1 VFHIICRY
9 ALGVAFLIALLAPAP
24 GQDKPQGDKPPA
36 DKPDKPDK
44 PEKAAKDKDKAKA
57 ALPKQLGDDYRE
69 FFKKPETAQEYWD
82 AMNFEIEVGEYG
94 LAAKHLKGFLAKK
107 PATADLL
114 KIEEAKGITAFLRLR
129 NIAKWSDD
137 AAENAEAQKNVE
149 ELIKL
154 VTDEVKKHLGD
165 PEHLKKYATNL
176 ADEEPEV
183 RAYALKELYRSAAL
197 AVPFVLDEL
206 RQTTGTEHS
215 RVLSGLT
222 LLRPETLPPIVASL
236 EGVEPGLRVEL
247 IDLIKKR
254 MAKQAVPF
262 LWHLSAAAGQP
273 GYVQKKAAETIAYLL
288 DAPGGTLPSAKA
300 ALVQEAERY
309 YQHKVQF
316 ADPTAVTIWRWDAAK
331 NRLAE
336 PAVVTASQ
344 AEGYYGLYFADQ
356 ALDLDPSDHAAQVVY
371 LSLVLE
377 KGLEQSG
384 LDKPA
389 SKGVQRLLAT
399 VNPDLINAVL
409 ERAIADQR
417 VRVIVGATRALGD
430 LADTRALRPV
440 EHNQPALV
448 RALSFPDRRV
458 QLTAAEALLRIPQ
471 TNPTA
476 PSRVVEVMRRAVAI
490 EPNAQAAPRVLV
502 GYGDVDTA
510 NAVAAKVKQAGF
522 DPVVAH
528 TGREAIARAAE
539 RADIDALLIHYGLSD
554 PGFPY
559 LLGQLRADINV
570 ARLPL
575 VLVVPKDREE
585 SFRRFV
591 GQYRNVSI
599 LPEVLAFDVE
609 ALKRAIRAG
618 LDEVGSQPLTAAEQK
633 DYAERAIQWFAAMA
647 TGGLPGYDVRPAAKS
662 IVETLQA
669 DKLSD
674 RGLAAAIVTIGH
686 LPTFDGVQPQTALAR
701 FVLNPKYKPALRS
714 AAAVELLRH
723 IQSHGSQL
731 GAAEVMSLEELVKSE
746 KDEGVQ
752 ADVALVIGGLR
763 PSNKVTGERLR
774 GFTPS
779 VTAPAAAPPAEKK
792 EDKPA
797 EKKED
802 KPEKAPDKD

>member
-1 VFHIICRY
+1 
-9 ALGVAFLIALLAPAP
+9 VAFLIALLSPAP
-24 GQDKPQGDKPPA
+24 GRDKQA

-44 PEKAAKDKDKAKA
+44 ADKPAAKDKDKEKAKDKA

-114 KIEEAKGITAFLRLR
+114 KIEEEKGISTFLRLR
-129 NIAKWSDD
+129 NIPKWSDD
-137 AAENAEAQKNVE
+137 SAENAEAQKNVE

-165 PEHLKKYATNL
+165 PEHLKKYSKNL

-183 RAYALKELYRSAAL
+183 RAYALKELYRSGAL
-197 AVPFVLDEL
+197 AVPFILDEL
-206 RQTTGTEHS
+206 RQTEGVEHS
-215 RVLSGLT
+215 RVLSGLA
-222 LLRPETLPPIVASL
+222 LLRPETIPPIVASL

-247 IDLIKKR
+247 IDVLKKR
-254 MAKQAVPF
+254 LAKQAVPF
-262 LWHLSAAAGQP
+262 LWHLSAASSQP
-273 GYVQKKAAETIAYLL
+273 SYVQKKAAETIAYLL
-288 DAPGGTLPSAKA
+288 DAPGGSLPSAKV
-300 ALVQEAERY
+300 ALVNEAERY
-309 YQHKVQF
+309 YQHKVHF
-316 ADPTAVTIWRWDAAK
+316 ADPTGVTIWRWDAAK
-331 NRLAE
+331 NHLAE

-356 ALDLDPSDHAAQVVY
+356 ALDLDPGYHAAQVVH

-389 SKGVQRLLAT
+389 SKGVQRLVST

-417 VRVIVGATRALGD
+417 VRVIVGAARALGE

-440 EHNQPALV
+440 EHSQPALV
-448 RALSFPDRRV
+448 RALSFADRRV

-476 PSRVVEVMRRAVAI
+476 SGRIVEIMRRAVAV
-490 EPNAQAAPRVLV
+490 EPSTQLAPRVLV

-510 NAVAAKVKQAGF
+510 SAVAAKVKQAGF
-522 DPVVAH
+522 DPVVVH

-539 RADIDALLIHYGLSD
+539 RADVDAMLIHYGLTD

-570 ARLPL
+570 GRLPL

-591 GQYRNVSI
+591 GQYRNVSV
-599 LPEVLAFDVE
+599 LPEVLAFDAE
-609 ALKRAIRAG
+609 ALKHAIKAG
-618 LDEVGSQPLTAAEQK
+618 LDEVGSQPLTPAEQK
-633 DYAERAIQWFAAMA
+633 DYAEHAIQWFAAMA
-647 TGGLPGYDVRPAAKS
+647 TGGLPGYDVRPAAKTL
-662 IVETLQA
+662 IETLQS

-674 RGLAAAIVTIGH
+674 RGLAAAIVTVGR
-686 LPTFDGVQPQTALAR
+686 LPAFDGVRPQSALAG
-701 FVLNPKYKPALRS
+701 FVLSSKYKPALRS
-714 AAAVELLRH
+714 AAAQELLRH
-723 IQSHGSQL
+723 IQLHGAAL
-731 GAAEVMSLEELVKSE
+731 GAGEVKSLEELVKTE

-752 ADVALVIGGLR
+752 ANVALVIGGLR

-779 VTAPAAAPPAEKK
+779 VTAPAPAAPPAEKK
-792 EDKPA
+792 EDKA

-802 KPEKAPDKD
+802 KPPEKD